1 MWTRAHQQQVF
12 LRTALLF
19 GPTVMLPKACLTKLV
34 CPSKV
39 ELSECTVPSTKVF
52 PWTATLVKITLPF
65 VIELHVKKKKKGV
78 SQHNTAKGHYCS
90 LTVTCEVTTD
100 I

>member
-52 PWTATLVKITLPF
+52 PWTATLAKVTLPF
-65 VIELHVKKKKKGV
+65 VIELHVKKNGV
-78 SQHNTAKGHYCS
+78 SQHNTAKGPYCS
-90 LTVTCEVTTD
+90 LAVTCEVTTD

>member
-1 MWTRAHQQQVF
+1 
-12 LRTALLF
+12 
-19 GPTVMLPKACLTKLV
+19 MLPKACPTKLV

-65 VIELHVKKKKKGV
+65 VIELHVKKKKKKESV
-78 SQHNTAKGHYCS
+78 S
-90 LTVTCEVTTD
+90 TTLPKV
-100 I
+100 IIVV